1 MGKTIKTFLL
11 IILILSLSACGG
23 NVKNVNIVDV
33 DSDIYSETEI
43 NDAIDMVLKFFKDNF
58 GGCSL
63 KEIQYV
69 GDDYHEEFEEWADQY
84 KAEQAIVLVSLFDVD
99 SSGGDGSLNPNSTYD
114 NWKWILTRDDNKE
127 WILQTW
133 GY

>member
-43 NDAIDMVLKFFKDNF
+43 NDAIDMVLKFFKENF

-69 GDDYHEEFEEWADQY
+69 GDDYHEEFEEWQ
-84 KAEQAIVLVSLFDVD
+84 I
-99 SSGGDGSLNPNSTYD
+99 N
-114 NWKWILTRDDNKE
+114 TRRNKQLYLYHYLM
-127 WILQTW
+127 WILQVEM
-133 GY
+133 GALILIAPMIIGNGF